1 MTGGGNV
8 AVGADIVRAVL
19 SIVTSTTAPK
29 TLGEGRSGEAS
40 DWNMYKTSWSRQ
52 NGTVVSYPYHERL
65 VKFYHV
71 FIKA

>member
-1 MTGGGNV
+1 MTGGGNM
-8 AVGADIVRAVL
+8 AVGADIVGAVL

-29 TLGEGRSGEAS
+29 TLGEGGSGKAS

-65 VKFYHV
+65 VKLYHV
-71 FIKA
+71 FI